1 MVEFLIFFIMSIVLL
16 FITRIDLKKYGA
28 KKQNVMTTRL
38 LIVLSRFTQVLILIY
53 VSVSM
58 YQITYF
64 IFNRATLPI
73 LNIMKIN
80 NDVQSVFDWGVPIVI
95 LFRIINN
102 IVIFGILEFTIQIL
116 KDFLQEVSFTEEVV
130 KRFIM
135 IANLFIV
142 KIFIS
147 IILTYSVTGTLSFN
161 YEHLLVYGLMIVLI
175 KYFLHG
181 KKIQEDSDLSI

>member
-1 MVEFLIFFIMSIVLL
+1 M
-16 FITRIDLKKYGA
+16 KKYGA